1 MSALLAALVLAA
13 SAHTT
18 PVGLGMR
25 EYRFSL
31 YRPTVHAGRV
41 VFNMTNFGEDKHNVR
56 LSGPHGYRSS
66 VSPEV
71 EPFRGLLE
79 FGIGFTDV
87 EPYGLVEHVEYQGH
101 EVLVHN
107 PPRDAGRFGQVRGRR
122 AAHGG
127 GDPRA
132 AQREPVG
139 RVARLAPDQPEDAG
153 GRAGPMPTWAGR
165 RRPPAVG

>member
-1 MSALLAALVLAA
+1 MNALLAALVLAA

-71 EPFRGLLE
+71 EPFG
-79 FGIGFTDV
+79 GKV
-87 EPYGLVEHVEYQGH
+87 
-101 EVLVHN
+101 
-107 PPRDAGRFGQVRGRR
+107 RFRVNLRR
-122 AAHGG
+122 AGTYRLVCLEPGHAAEGMKATLRVVRRH
-127 GDPRA
+127 PR
-132 AQREPVG
+132 
-139 RVARLAPDQPEDAG
+139 
-153 GRAGPMPTWAGR
+153 
-165 RRPPAVG
+165 

>member
-41 VFNMTNFGEDKHNVR
+41 AFNMTNFGEDKHNLRV
-56 LSGPHGYRSS
+56 SGPHGYRSS

-71 EPFRGLLE
+71 EPFGGKVR
-79 FGIGFTDV
+79 FTV
-87 EPYGLVEHVEYQGH
+87 NL
-101 EVLVHN
+101 
-107 PPRDAGRFGQVRGRR
+107 RR
-122 AAHGG
+122 AGTYRLVCLEPGHAAKGMKATLRVVRRH
-127 GDPRA
+127 PR
-132 AQREPVG
+132 
-139 RVARLAPDQPEDAG
+139 
-153 GRAGPMPTWAGR
+153 
-165 RRPPAVG
+165 